1 MGKSKKKQGPSA
13 SSRSSGARKPKRNWL
28 ILGIV
33 GFVVAGW
40 LVVIASYVLGK
51 IL

>member
-1 MGKSKKKQGPSA
+1 MGKTKKKGHSA
-13 SSRSSGARKPKRNWL
+13 SARTSGPRKPKRNWV